1 MIKCPVCNQEMLE
14 GVIYCLDC
22 GARLHSSV
30 KIEATLDKSFFQTDK
45 FKNIPGSQTTIMP
58 SQEIYL
64 VVLETGQVFTLPV
77 EDEYIVGRTS
87 DEQPI
92 FPEIDLTP
100 FNGYQGGVSRLH
112 ATIKAKDKT
121 VTITDLGSTNGT
133 RINNVKIEPNNPKP
147 IKHGDIITF
156 GNVKTRMLFYK

>member
-1 MIKCPVCNQEMLE
+1 MIKCPVCNSEMLE

-30 KIEATLDKSFFQTDK
+30 KIEATFDDSLIQTDR
-45 FKNIPGSQTTIMP
+45 FKNIQGKQTTIVP

-64 VVLETGQVFTLPV
+64 VVLQTGQIFTLPF

-112 ATIKAKDKT
+112 ATIKAKDSS

-133 RINNVKIEPNNPKP
+133 RINNVRIEPNNPHP
-147 IKHGDIITF
+147 INHGDIITF
-156 GNVKTRMLFYK
+156 GNIKTRVLFYK